1 MKIRKEFVRPG
12 DVTYA
17 VAKDGSKWFVL
28 DDVDRVLGRKPRIGW
43 DVPSKHR
50 IDAELEGENGL
61 FRSCTLIDEEYA
73 AEIGYKPNNELQVF
87 KHEQYGEI
95 REITING
102 EPWFIA
108 ADVCRALDLDQVT
121 NAVRR
126 LDDDE
131 QALIS
136 IKGISRGNDEVRIV
150 SESGLYSLI
159 LGSRKPEA
167 KPFKRW
173 ITHDVIPTIRK
184 HGAYISDELLNDPDK
199 LEAKAREI
207 RAERAVALI
216 SSENERLKNRLF
228 IRDHLKLIYD
238 FINKCVRSYAGITYR
253 GRIGYA
259 WNEYYDELERNLNVD
274 IRGRGK
280 PYLKKLEDNEISMA
294 LKVASNMSIRELN
307 VLFDLDTIA
316 LVDDVIRRVA

>member
-1 MKIRKEFVRPG
+1 MRVKRELFVKDG
-12 DVTYA
+12 NVTYA
-17 VAKDGSKWFVL
+17 VAKNGEKWFMLNDL
-28 DDVDRVLGRKPRIGW
+28 DRITGRPYRVGWEIPSTQRIF
-43 DVPSKHR
+43 
-50 IDAELEGENGL
+50 AEIENPDGTL
-61 FRSCTLIDEEYA
+61 QTCTLVNEEYA
-73 AEIGYKPNNELQVF
+73 RGNGYNPKNELQIF

-184 HGAYISDELLNDPDK
+184 HGAYIRDELLNDPDK

-259 WNEYYDELERNLNVD
+259 
-274 IRGRGK
+274 
-280 PYLKKLEDNEISMA
+280 
-294 LKVASNMSIRELN
+294 
-307 VLFDLDTIA
+307 
-316 LVDDVIRRVA
+316 